1 MGWDEI
7 GGDAVTVDGD
17 LSPQFAVGLR
27 LMRHTRGTSV
37 KRKQDHDHLV
47 LSWREFTYDVT

>member
-7 GGDAVTVDGD
+7 GGDAITVDGD
-17 LSPQFAVGLR
+17 LSPQFAVGLG

-47 LSWREFTYDVT
+47 LS